1 MTARALD
8 AKNRR
13 RISVAEITE
22 EATVGSVKKAIN
34 RHLHYQMVKDRDVST
49 NRDYYFALAYA
60 VKDQMITRWFRTQQ
74 HYYQTDPKVGLD
86 FRFYAHNADY
96 FRKMSVCVS
105 IRPSVC
111 SSRRH

>member
-1 MTARALD
+1 MTARATD

-34 RHLHYQMVKDRDVST
+34 RHLHYQMVKDRNVAT

-60 VKDQMITRWFRTQQ
+60 VKDQLISRWFRTQQ
-74 HYYQTDPKVGLD
+74 HYYQTDPKVYSFIHFIHSFSGSL
-86 FRFYAHNADY
+86 YL
-96 FRKMSVCVS
+96 SV
-105 IRPSVC
+105 
-111 SSRRH
+111 SS

>member
-22 EATVGSVKKAIN
+22 EATVGSIKKAIN
-34 RHLHYQMVKDRDVST
+34 RHLHYQLVKDRNVST
-49 NRDYYFALAYA
+49 SRDYYFALAYA

-74 HYYQTDPKVGLD
+74 HYYQTDPKVATYS
-86 FRFYAHNADY
+86 F
-96 FRKMSVCVS
+96 S
-105 IRPSVC
+105 IC
-111 SSRRH
+111 SSSNVPALCAVGVCRWTRLRVV

>member
-8 AKNRR
+8 EKNRR

-34 RHLHYQMVKDRDVST
+34 RHLHYQLVKDRNVAT
-49 NRDYYFALAYA
+49 TRDYYFALAYA

-74 HYYQTDPKVGLD
+74 HYYQTDPKVSLHT
-86 FRFYAHNADY
+86 RA
-96 FRKMSVCVS
+96 SVSLV
-105 IRPSVC
+105 
-111 SSRRH
+111 